1 MYLITKTIML
11 LHINSKGRSSCTF
24 CAHFYNEATTVTE
37 ISDDDIPFVFK
48 LGRAGVGG
56 LFMDDGVISI
66 IIMYGCMTNT

>member
-1 MYLITKTIML
+1 M
-11 LHINSKGRSSCTF
+11 
-24 CAHFYNEATTVTE
+24 TE

-66 IIMYGCMTNT
+66 IIMYGCVCFFVCLFVCM